1 MRERQNSTGKHMSEQ
16 GSFWGA
22 GCFVEITD
30 KTKPAMKPT
39 IDKLTS
45 LGKRVYVIDVSR
57 NS

>member
-1 MRERQNSTGKHMSEQ
+1 MSEQ

-22 GCFVEITD
+22 GSFVEITD

-45 LGKRVYVIDVSR
+45 LGKRVYVIDVSG

>member
-1 MRERQNSTGKHMSEQ
+1 MSEQ
-16 GSFWGA
+16 RSFWDA
-22 GCFVEITD
+22 GSFVEITD

-45 LGKRVYVIDVSR
+45 LGKRVYVIYVSG